1 MARPWGMTDEIQ
13 MEGSYV
19 GKAEDW
25 PHYKAGASKVAHQRL
40 SDLYQIITTTVN
52 QFARD
57 VWEQVEDFDGE
68 SDSTLG
74 AGLFSALTS
83 IIASAIPSPGVGVAA
98 VVAFRDMLVAGV
110 SGHVAE
116 ATATRHKEARAQL
129 RHVANELATS
139 TQQAAYSAW
148 TNAVGRIDDDL
159 DTLFELQRDKWG
171 PLEYDDNAT
180 FYEGL
185 ICDEIGIRDAH
196 VWSPAADI
204 TGALWAA
211 WIPEISR
218 VSLKV
223 KWEDMSHTGKLQ
235 YLVDNQENFDKIMR
249 VLNLDADWWR
259 IAMEHY
265 LDPAQHRSRTAY
277 DG

>member
-148 TNAVGRIDDDL
+148 TSAVGRIDDDL

-235 YLVDNQENFDKIMR
+235 YLVDNQESFDKIVR

-259 IAMEHY
+259 IAME
-265 LDPAQHRSRTAY
+265 R
-277 DG
+277 